1 MGNGNKRLSTLAQRL
16 AAQLG
21 DAELRA
27 HFMDRIEEFAVN
39 LNERDQRILR
49 ERILADEPRT
59 LAEMGEEF
67 GVSRERIRQLE
78 ARMIRNL
85 RDYVQENMVD
95 FDYYTP
101 PADD

>member
-1 MGNGNKRLSTLAQRL
+1 MQ
-16 AAQLG
+16 
-21 DAELRA
+21 
-27 HFMDRIEEFAVN
+27 RIEEFAED

-78 ARMIRNL
+78 ARMIKNL
-85 RDYVQENMVD
+85 RSYVQENMVD
-95 FDYYTP
+95 FDFYTP
-101 PADD
+101 PEGEE

>member
-1 MGNGNKRLSTLAQRL
+1 M
-16 AAQLG
+16 
-21 DAELRA
+21 E
-27 HFMDRIEEFAVN
+27 RIEEFAVN

>member
-1 MGNGNKRLSTLAQRL
+1 
-16 AAQLG
+16 
-21 DAELRA
+21 
-27 HFMDRIEEFAVN
+27 
-39 LNERDQRILR
+39 
-49 ERILADEPRT
+49 
-59 LAEMGEEF
+59 MGEEF